1 MDATPPVT
9 LPERRSIVN
18 QFGPLYTY
26 TETYVRQDGSTDLVL
41 KNTASFV
48 HVAVIKASTD
58 MNAKKKNSS
67 TKYAMPQVY

>member
-9 LPERRSIVN
+9 LPERRSIVI

-26 TETYVRQDGSTDLVL
+26 TETYVRQDGSTGLVL

-48 HVAVIKASTD
+48 HVAVIKALTD
-58 MNAKKKNSS
+58 MNAKKKNLSI
-67 TKYAMPQVY
+67 KGAMPQMY